1 MMMVTLTMDELKIM
15 AEMIGAFTQKPEST
29 VKGQSCSL

>member
-1 MMMVTLTMDELKIM
+1 MMMVTLMTDELKIM
-15 AEMIGAFTQKPEST
+15 AAMIGAFPQKPEST